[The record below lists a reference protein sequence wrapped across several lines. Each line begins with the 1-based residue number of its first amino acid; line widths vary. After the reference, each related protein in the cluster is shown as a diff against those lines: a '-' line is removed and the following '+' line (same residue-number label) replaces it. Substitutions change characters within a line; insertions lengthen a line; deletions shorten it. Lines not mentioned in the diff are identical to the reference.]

1 MTTNFL
7 KHAFLT
13 IIVSIIALGCGE
25 TVSKKTYKSPDE
37 EYGELFKEVQL
48 KAIFADSKTFTDCLP
63 KIKAE
68 EILKKYEEQKKAK
81 NFDLRKFVLENFTM
95 PSNGNNNYVSNLN
108 NAAEQ
113 GVAQQDVAQQHINE
127 LWSVLTRK
135 PKDIGGTLVPL
146 LKPHVLTDSRFSE
159 VYYWDSYFT
168 MLGLQV
174 SGKDSLMSNTVLN
187 FAQLIQDFGHIPSGN
202 RSYYFSRSQ
211 PPFFTSMVKLLSE
224 IKGHEDKLVQTLPQ
238 IQREYQ
244 YWMAVERGGEDAQK
258 QNDARKKGDKAYRKT
273 VFIGKDDML
282 NRYYDEKDTPRPEAF
297 KEDIQLASKS
307 GRKVNQ
313 VYRDLRSGAES
324 GWDFSSRWLRD
335 GQNLAT
341 IHTTDI
347 LPVDLNAILYDM
359 EMTLAAIYK
368 AKNEPE
374 YAKNLEQLANKR
386 KAIFDKYFWNEA
398 SGFYF
403 DYDFVAGKQTDV
415 YSLAAVYPL
424 FFKLATPA
432 QAEKVARV
440 LETKFLQAGGL
451 MTTLNQTNQEWDGA
465 NGFAPLQYLAIQGL
479 RNYGFNELA
488 NKIKQNWIAN
498 NLKVYKATGKM
509 VDKYNVSNLSGG
521 EYPRQDGFGWTNGV
535 LLKLLSEK

>member
-1 MTTNFL
+1 MATNFL
-7 KHAFLT
+7 RHAFLT
-13 IIVSIIALGCGE
+13 IIISIIALGCGD
-25 TVSKKTYKSPDE
+25 TVTKKTYKSPDE
-37 EYGELFKEVQL
+37 EYSELFKEVQL
-48 KAIFADSKTFTDCLP
+48 KAIFADSKTFADCVP

-68 EILKKYEEQKKAK
+68 EILKKYEEQKKTK
-81 NFDLRKFVLENFTM
+81 NFDLRKFVLENFSM
-95 PSNGNNNYVSNLN
+95 PSTAGKVFASNPSN
-108 NAAEQ
+108 S
-113 GVAQQDVAQQHINE
+113 AQQHINE
-127 LWSVLTRK
+127 LWLVLTRK

-146 LKPHVLTDSRFSE
+146 LKPHVVADGRFSE
-159 VYYWDSYFT
+159 VNYWESYFT

-224 IKGHEDKLVQTLPQ
+224 MKGHEDKLVQSLPQ

-244 YWMAVERGGEDAQK
+244 YWMAVENGGEDAQK
-258 QNDARKKGDKAYRKT
+258 QNDARKKGEKAYRKT
-273 VFIGKDDML
+273 VFIGKDGML
-282 NRYYDEKDTPRPEAF
+282 NRYYDEKDTPRPEAY
-297 KEDIQLASKS
+297 KEDIQIASKS
-307 GRKVNQ
+307 GRKTNQ

-324 GWDFSSRWLRD
+324 GWDFSSRWLLD
-335 GQNLAT
+335 KQNLTT

-374 YAKNLEQLANKR
+374 YAKNLELLANKR

-398 SGFYF
+398 AGFYF
-403 DYDFVAGKQTDV
+403 DYDFVAGKQTEV

-432 QAEKVARV
+432 QAEKVAKL

-451 MTTLNQTNQEWDGA
+451 MTTLNQSGQKWDGE

-479 RNYGFNELA
+479 RNYGFNDLA
-488 NKIKQNWIAN
+488 NKIKQNWTAN
-498 NLKVYKATGKM
+498 NLRVYKTTGKM
-509 VDKYNVSNLSGG
+509 VEKYNVSDFSLKAGGG
-521 EYPRQDGFGWTNGV
+521 EYPQQDGFGWTNGV

>member
-13 IIVSIIALGCGE
+13 IIISIIALGCGE

-48 KAIFADSKTFTDCLP
+48 KAVFADSKTFTDCLP

-95 PSNGNNNYVSNLN
+95 PSSGNSNYVSNPKN
-108 NAAEQ
+108 SAE
-113 GVAQQDVAQQHINE
+113 QHINE

-135 PKDIGGTLVPL
+135 PKDVGGTLVPL
-146 LKPHVLTDSRFSE
+146 LKSHVLTDSRFSE

-168 MLGLQV
+168 MLGLQAA
-174 SGKDSLMSNTVLN
+174 GKDSLMSNTVLN

-224 IKGHEDKLVQTLPQ
+224 MKGHEDKLVQSLPQ

-244 YWMAVERGGEDAQK
+244 YWMAVENGGEDAQK
-258 QNDARKKGDKAYRKT
+258 QNEARKKGEKAYRKT
-273 VFIGKDDML
+273 VFIGKDGML
-282 NRYYDEKDTPRPEAF
+282 NRYYDDKDTPRPEAY
-297 KEDIQLASKS
+297 KEDILTASKS

-324 GWDFSSRWLRD
+324 GWNFSSRWLRD
-335 GQNLAT
+335 GQNLST

-347 LPVDLNAILYDM
+347 LPVDLNAILYDI
-359 EMTLAAIYK
+359 ELTLAAIYK

-374 YAKNLEQLANKR
+374 YAKNLESLANKR
-386 KAIFDKYFWNEA
+386 KAIFDKYFWNETA
-398 SGFYF
+398 GFYF
-403 DYDFVAGKQTDV
+403 DYDFTAGKQTDV

-432 QAEKVARV
+432 QAEKVAKV

-451 MTTLNQTNQEWDGA
+451 MTTLNQTNQQWDGA

-479 RNYGFNELA
+479 RNYGFNDLA

-521 EYPRQDGFGWTNGV
+521 DYPRQDGFGSTNGV

>member
-7 KHAFLT
+7 KHALLI
-13 IIVSIIALGCGE
+13 IIVSIIALGCGD
-25 TVSKKTYKSPDE
+25 TVTKKEYKSPDE

-48 KAIFADSKTFTDCLP
+48 KAVFADSKTFPDCVP

-95 PSNGNNNYVSNLN
+95 PSNGNSNYVSNPKNSAGQHL
-108 NAAEQ
+108 AE
-113 GVAQQDVAQQHINE
+113 QHINE

-146 LKPHVLTDSRFSE
+146 LKPHVLTDGRFSE
-159 VYYWDSYFT
+159 VSYWDSYFT
-168 MLGLQV
+168 MLGLQAA
-174 SGKDSLMSNTVLN
+174 GKDSLMSNTVLN
-187 FAQLIQDFGHIPSGN
+187 FAQLIQDFAHIPSGN

-224 IKGHEDKLVQTLPQ
+224 TKGYEDKLVQTLPQ

-244 YWMAVERGGEDAQK
+244 YWMSVEKGGEDAQK
-258 QNDARKKGDKAYRKT
+258 QNEARKKGDKAYRKT
-273 VFIGKDDML
+273 VFIGKNDML
-282 NRYYDEKDTPRPEAF
+282 NRYFDDKDTPRPEAY

-324 GWDFSSRWLRD
+324 GWSFSSRWLRD
-335 GQNLAT
+335 GQSLST

-359 EMTLAAIYK
+359 EMTLSVIYK

-374 YAKNLEQLANKR
+374 YAKSLEQLANKR

-398 SGFYF
+398 AGFYF

-432 QAEKVARV
+432 QAEKVAKV

-451 MTTLNQTNQEWDGA
+451 MTTLNQTNQQWDGS
-465 NGFAPLQYLAIQGL
+465 NGFASLQYLAIQGL
-479 RNYGFNELA
+479 RNYGFNDLA
-488 NKIKQNWIAN
+488 NKIKQNWVAN
-498 NLKVYKATGKM
+498 NLQVYKKTGKLLE
-509 VDKYNVSNLSGG
+509 KCNVSNLSGG
-521 EYPRQDGFGWTNGV
+521 EYPHQYGFGSTSGV

>member
-13 IIVSIIALGCGE
+13 IIISIIALGCGD

-48 KAIFADSKTFTDCLP
+48 KAVFADSKTFPDCLP

-68 EILKKYEEQKKAK
+68 EVMKKYEEQKKSK
-81 NFDLRKFVLENFTM
+81 NFDLRKFILENFTM
-95 PSNGNNNYVSNLN
+95 PSSGNNNYVSNPN
-108 NAAEQ
+108 NTAE
-113 GVAQQDVAQQHINE
+113 QHINE

-146 LKPHVLTDSRFSE
+146 LKPHIVPDGRFSE
-159 VYYWDSYFT
+159 VNYWDSYFT

-174 SGKDSLMSNTVLN
+174 SGRDSLMSNTVLN

-224 IKGHEDKLVQTLPQ
+224 MKGHEDKLVQTLPQ

-244 YWMAVERGGEDAQK
+244 YWMAVENGGEDAQK
-258 QNDARKKGDKAYRKT
+258 QNEARKKGDKAYRKT
-273 VFIGKDDML
+273 VFIGKDGML
-282 NRYYDEKDTPRPEAF
+282 NRYYDDKDTPRPEAY
-297 KEDIQLASKS
+297 KEDILIANKS

-313 VYRDLRSGAES
+313 IYRDLRSGAES
-324 GWDFSSRWLRD
+324 GWSFSSRWLRD

-359 EMTLAAIYK
+359 ELTLAAIYK

-374 YAKNLEQLANKR
+374 YAKSLEQLANKR
-386 KAIFDKYFWNEA
+386 KAIFDNYFWNEVA
-398 SGFYF
+398 GFYF

-424 FFKLATPA
+424 FFKIATPV
-432 QAEKVARV
+432 QAEKVAKV

-451 MTTLNQTNQEWDGA
+451 MTTLNQTNQQWDGA

-479 RNYGFNELA
+479 RNYGFNDLA
-488 NKIKQNWIAN
+488 NKIKQNWVYN
-498 NLKVYKATGKM
+498 NLKIYKATGKM
-509 VDKYNVSNLSGG
+509 VDKYNVSDLSGG

-535 LLKLLSEK
+535 LLKLLSEKP

>member
-68 EILKKYEEQKKAK
+68 EILKKYEEQKEAK

-95 PSNGNNNYVSNLN
+95 PANGSTNYVSNSTN
-108 NAAEQ
+108 TAE
-113 GVAQQDVAQQHINE
+113 QDVAQQHINE
-127 LWSVLTRK
+127 LWSFLTRK

-168 MLGLQV
+168 MLGLQA

-224 IKGHEDKLVQTLPQ
+224 MKGHEDKLVQSLPQ

-258 QNDARKKGDKAYRKT
+258 QNQARKKGDKAYRKT

-324 GWDFSSRWLRD
+324 GWGFSSRWLRD

-347 LPVDLNAILYDM
+347 LPVDLNAILYDT

-374 YAKNLEQLANKR
+374 YAKNLKQLANKR

-432 QAEKVARV
+432 QAEKVAKV
-440 LETKFLQAGGL
+440 LETKFLQVGGL
-451 MTTLNQTNQEWDGA
+451 MTTLNQTNQEWDGT

-488 NKIKQNWIAN
+488 NKIKQNWVVN